1 MDVADGVRVT
11 GPLALHARGFGGE
24 LARLGFTRYSAQ
36 KQLRLAAHVSR
47 WLGDAG
53 LGAAEP

>member
-24 LARLGFTRYSAQ
+24 LARLGFTFVLRARSSC
-36 KQLRLAAHVSR
+36 RLAAHVSR

-53 LGAAEP
+53 LGRG